1 MRSTT
6 QVNHINDVRCCILGA
21 TGFIGGQIARA
32 AVARGWQVRAVRRR
46 PAATG
51 AIGDLPVEW
60 AQADL
65 RDARSLVAAMRDCEV
80 LFHAAA
86 AYPQDFR
93 HIERAVAEASAEMQR
108 VLDAARE
115 AGVRRVIYTSS
126 LTTLAQRF
134 TPGMRALDERDFYT
148 PGTAHSAYYEAK
160 RAMEQLA
167 LAARDLEVVALLPTA
182 VFGPGD
188 VKPTTSL
195 VIREAA
201 RGRIPIYFDAVINC
215 VDGRDV
221 AASHVAAA
229 ERGRMGERYVL
240 GGHNLTMRELLE
252 TVDRCQGMRRRRLH
266 ISRGLVRAVIRL
278 ADALPFVSLPENVRT
293 FEFWGPVSSR
303 KAEVALGHAA
313 RPFAET
319 VRDTLR
325 WFGMS

>member
-1 MRSTT
+1 M
-6 QVNHINDVRCCILGA
+6 QCCVLGA

-32 AVARGWQVRAVRRR
+32 AVARGWRVRAVRRR
-46 PAATG
+46 PAYPG
-51 AIGDLPVEW
+51 AIADLGVEW

-93 HIERAVAEASAEMQR
+93 HIVRAVEEACDEMRR
-108 VLDAARE
+108 VLDAARA
-115 AGVRRVIYTSS
+115 AGVRRLIYTSS

-134 TPGMRALDERDFYT
+134 TPGMRALDERDFYA
-148 PGTAHSAYYEAK
+148 PGTARSAYYEAK
-160 RAMEQLA
+160 LAMERLA
-167 LAARDLEVVALLPTA
+167 LATRDLEVVALLPTA

-188 VKPTTSL
+188 VKPTTGL

-215 VDGRDV
+215 VDVRDV
-221 AASHVAAA
+221 AMSHLVAAQ
-229 ERGRMGERYVL
+229 RGRAGERYIL
-240 GGHNLTMRELLE
+240 GGHNLTMQELLE
-252 TVDRCQGMRRRRLH
+252 TIDCCQGVRRRRLRV
-266 ISRGLVRAVIRL
+266 SRGMVRAIIRL
-278 ADALPFVSLPENVRT
+278 ADMLPFVSVPENVRT

-303 KAEVALGHAA
+303 KAELELGHAA

-319 VRDTLR
+319 VRDALA
-325 WFGMS
+325 WFGFDAASSHAGLG

>member
-1 MRSTT
+1 MK
-6 QVNHINDVRCCILGA
+6 CCVLGA

-32 AVARGWQVRAVRRR
+32 AVARGWPVRAIRRH
-46 PAATG
+46 PTNTG

-60 AQADL
+60 ATADL
-65 RDARSLVAAMRDCEV
+65 RDGASLAAAMRHCDV

-93 HIERAVAEASAEMQR
+93 RIARAVEEARAEMQR

-126 LTTLAQRF
+126 LTTLAQRYI
-134 TPGMRALDERDFYT
+134 PGMAALDERSCYV
-148 PGTAHSAYYEAK
+148 PGSARSAYYEAK
-160 RAMEQLA
+160 WAMEQLA
-167 LAARDLEVVALLPTA
+167 LAARDLEVIALLPTA

-188 VKPTTSL
+188 VKPTTGL
-195 VIREAA
+195 VIREAG
-201 RGRIPIYFDAVINC
+201 RGRIPVYFDAVINC

-221 AASHVAAA
+221 AASHLSAA
-229 ERGRMGERYVL
+229 ERGCAGERYIL

-252 TVDRCQGMRRRRLH
+252 TVDACQGVRRPRLRLA
-266 ISRGLVRAVIRL
+266 RGLVRWFVRL
-278 ADALPFVSLPENVRT
+278 ADALPFVNLPENFRT

-303 KAEVALGHAA
+303 KAEAELGHAA

-319 VRDTLR
+319 ARDTLA
-325 WFGMS
+325 WFGLLRAERAK

>member
-1 MRSTT
+1 MK
-6 QVNHINDVRCCILGA
+6 CCVLGA

-32 AVARGWQVRAVRRR
+32 AVARGWPVRAARRH
-46 PAATG
+46 PTNTG
-51 AIGDLPVEW
+51 AIGDLSVEW
-60 AQADL
+60 VSADL

-93 HIERAVAEASAEMQR
+93 HIARAVDESRAEMQR
-108 VLDAARE
+108 VLDAVRA

-126 LTTLAQRF
+126 FTTLARRF
-134 TPGMRALDERDFYT
+134 VPGMPPLDERDFYA

-160 RAMEQLA
+160 LAMERLA

-188 VKPTTSL
+188 VKPTTGR
-195 VIREAA
+195 VIREAG
-201 RGRIPIYFDAVINC
+201 RGRIPVYFDAVINC

-221 AASHVAAA
+221 AASHLAAA
-229 ERGRMGERYVL
+229 ERGRAGERYIL

-252 TVDRCQGMRRRRLH
+252 TIDACQGVRRPRLH
-266 ISRGLVRAVIRL
+266 LARGLVRALVRL
-278 ADALPFVSLPENVRT
+278 ADALPFVNLPENFRT

-303 KAEVALGHAA
+303 KAEVELGHAP

-319 VRDTLR
+319 ARDTLA
-325 WFGMS
+325 WFGLLV